1 MLKNTGLTRS
11 RNDKWVFGVCGGIA
25 EKFAVKPLW
34 LRIGV
39 IAVAILPAGLGI
51 PPMVLIYLA
60 LAILL
65 PVE

>member
-11 RNDKWVFGVCGGIA
+11 RTDKWIFGVCGGLA

-34 LRIGV
+34 VRLGV
-39 IAVAILPAGLGI
+39 LAVAILPAGLGI
-51 PPMVLIYLA
+51 PPVVLIYLA

-65 PVE
+65 PAE

>member
-25 EKFAVKPLW
+25 GKFAVKPLW